1 MILSRSGVMEIII
14 HSLKFF
20 FLMNEPKCPVP
31 REQQPTNEFIE
42 LSKSIIFSWPKTKKS
57 LILALLKFWLGSFV
71 LFLVISSGS
80 IYFKTST
87 LKYILLSLFTSLSIP
102 LLISIRL
109 YLGWNHVFKRLTS
122 ERVEYEE
129 SGWYDGQVWIKPV
142 VLKEKESLIASIEV
156 KPILKNLTQILSLIS
171 VLVLSGILLIQYNN
185 F

>member
-1 MILSRSGVMEIII
+1 
-14 HSLKFF
+14 
-20 FLMNEPKCPVP
+20 MNQSKCPVP

-42 LSKSIIFSWPKTKKS
+42 LSKSKIFSWPKTKKS
-57 LILALLKFWLGSFV
+57 LILILMKFWVGAFV

-80 IYFKTST
+80 VYFKTS
-87 LKYILLSLFTSLSIP
+87 LLRYILLSFFSSLSIP

-122 ERVEYEE
+122 EKVEYEE
-129 SGWYDGQVWIKPV
+129 SGWYDGQVWEKPV

-156 KPILKNLTQILSLIS
+156 KPILKNLIQIFSIIS
-171 VLVLSGILLIQYNN
+171 VLVLSGILIFQYNN